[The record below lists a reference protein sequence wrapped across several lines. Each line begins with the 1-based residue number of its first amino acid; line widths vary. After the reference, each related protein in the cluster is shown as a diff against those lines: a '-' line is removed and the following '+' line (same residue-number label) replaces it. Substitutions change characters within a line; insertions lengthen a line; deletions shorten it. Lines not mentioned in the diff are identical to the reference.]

1 MRIHSVILGWVCSG
15 FDQQQLVFRRSSL
28 PVLEAPYLEPT
39 CWTDWKVHLHNNNN
53 LRLAD
58 ITPRSTNISRTKDDS
73 THQLGFLAAFLP
85 SSGRILSII
94 MVDLHCESNTLST
107 RHRPSSIAI
116 AIHPSSSI
124 HPSIISN
131 TLCFARGA
139 STPAVTYRAFFSN
152 RRGNRSI
159 SPTLSHACSL

>member
-124 HPSIISN
+124 HHQQHFVFCPWRVN
-131 TLCFARGA
+131 TCRDVPGLFLQSQRQ
-139 STPAVTYRAFFSN
+139 PLYF
-152 RRGNRSI
+152 
-159 SPTLSHACSL
+159 SHALPRVQPMK